1 MLQKILTYLKEGH
14 SHTGLEILEEEGRE
28 FYLLLR
34 VVNKK
39 GNLLIENSQRFESLE
54 TMSKEIDRKAPVF
67 VCINT
72 AAVLTKRL
80 ETSGESSPA
89 SLVNQAFPN
98 LDHTDFYYQILE
110 QESISMVSIAR
121 KQTLDS
127 LLKKLQEKGIRPFSI
142 ALGLSTLG
150 SIIPYLKESHVQTA
164 KWQLEIHNGQLHGCS
179 QETIDDTKVYDVN
192 GLSLFSNDILSFS
205 HILMYLGRTVPSNN
219 FTGLLQSLGNQ
230 YQNQRLFQTG
240 IRFALGFF
248 IVLLLGNFLIYQH
261 YFGKVE
267 ELNSSL
273 EANGSRK
280 GALQELT
287 LSVESKRERVEMLQ
301 KSSSSNAT
309 AYLDALAI
317 SLPNS
322 ILLEGMTYRPLEK
335 TVQKDKPILLE
346 DSSLV
351 VSGISKDSE
360 EFSQWLEKLE
370 EQEWI
375 ANVETLDFDYA
386 SSDASQFTLKINID
400 GLR

>member
-14 SHTGLEILEEEGRE
+14 SYEGLEILEEEGRE
-28 FYLLLR
+28 VYLLLR

-72 AAVLTKRL
+72 PAVLTKRL
-80 ETSGESSPA
+80 EKSGESSPA

-121 KQTLDS
+121 KQTVDS
-127 LLKKLQEKGIRPFSI
+127 LLKRLQDKGIRPFSI
-142 ALGLSTLG
+142 ALGLSTVG
-150 SIIPYLKESHVQTA
+150 SIIPHLKESHVQTA
-164 KWQLEIHNGQLHGCS
+164 KWQLELHNGQLQGCS
-179 QETIDDTKVYDVN
+179 QETIDDTKVYEVN
-192 GLSLFSNDILSFS
+192 GLSLSSNDILSFS
-205 HILMYLGRTVPSNN
+205 HILGYLGRNVPSNN
-219 FTGLLQSLGNQ
+219 FTGLLQSLSNQ
-230 YQNQRLFQTG
+230 YQNQRMFQTG

-248 IVLLLGNFLIYQH
+248 IVLLLGNFLVYQH
-261 YFGKVE
+261 YFGKVG

-280 GALQELT
+280 DALQELT

-309 AYLDALAI
+309 AHLDALAM

-351 VSGISKDSE
+351 ISGISKDSG

-386 SSDASQFTLKINID
+386 SSDASQFTLKIKID
-400 GLR
+400 GLK